1 MDGNKKLKEDSI
13 ILLNKDVE
21 QFVIQA
27 TNTRSKIYFGE
38 YFNDKFKPISFV
50 HSADMH
56 NVLSVWNRMVEYVN
70 YYKDYISFI
79 LHTGDYCGGSQKL
92 YTDFYKDG
100 LKCVHP
106 IYNCVGNHDCY
117 DGNGKWELA
126 PKKTTYNLLFNDIS
140 CWDVNFHNVENS
152 MSYYK
157 DFAES
162 NLRLIVLDDYYD
174 VDSARI
180 WLKQLLDD
188 ANQKGIHVITA
199 QHELTGYVTNTLGL
213 KYNTLDDY
221 IGYSKRYESQRTEYA
236 FDQVNRLL
244 FEDIIAEF
252 ISQGGKFICNL
263 AGHEHVDWF
272 GYTDKGVLNVCVANG
287 TNWDL
292 ISDMKRVDGTKTMDC
307 FNVVAVDV
315 SLGLL
320 KIIRV
325 GASVDHYMR
334 KKTAICYDYIN
345 KKVISEI

>member
-1 MDGNKKLKEDSI
+1 MDSNKQLEEDSI

-21 QFVIQA
+21 QFVIQSA
-27 TNTRSKIYFGE
+27 LPRTQIYFKD
-38 YFNDKFKPISFV
+38 YFKDKFKPISFV

-126 PKKTTYNLLFNDIS
+126 PKKTTYDLLFNDIS
-140 CWDVNFHNVENS
+140 GWDVNFHNVENS

-157 DFAES
+157 DFPES

-174 VDSARI
+174 VKDARV
-180 WLKQLLDD
+180 WLKSILDD
-188 ANQKGIHVITA
+188 AKLKGLHVITA
-199 QHELTGYVTNTLGL
+199 QHELTGDVTNTMGV
-213 KYNTLDDY
+213 KFNTLDDY
-221 IGYSKRYESQRTEYA
+221 VGYVKSNTPQTENLFDYA
-236 FDQVNRLL
+236 YRQL
-244 FEDIIAEF
+244 FEDVIAEF

-263 AGHEHVDWF
+263 AGHAHVDYF
-272 GYTDKGVLNVCVANG
+272 GYTNKGVLNVCVPNG

-292 ISDMKRVDGTKTMDC
+292 ISDTKRVDGTKTMDC
-307 FNVVAVDV
+307 FNVVAIDTDI
-315 SLGLL
+315 GLL

-325 GASVDHYMR
+325 GANVDHYMR